1 MNGAV
6 AHIPRSGDPA
16 AAHSLNGINLSP
28 GSTDDG
34 WMPPYSVILRDG
46 SHVQLYKDGEALHAA
61 FEAIRHARKR
71 VGLEVYIFRSDPT
84 GRAFAELLAAKAKS
98 GVPVYLIYDSFGCM
112 ETDEGVFKLMSR
124 AGVRMAEFHPM
135 RPWDCRYS
143 WRPANRDHRKLLVID
158 DHLAGLGGLNIGDE
172 YAGSW
177 VSRRKPVR
185 EPWRDNALGI
195 RGPLASLFQVIFAS
209 AWRYAVSAGRL
220 RRMEFIHNAYSG
232 EVGVL
237 ATVPSRRSPA
247 ATLIHML
254 HDATT
259 SVYITMSYFAPPDD
273 LIEALCVAAGRGV
286 RVRLMFPG
294 RTDVKLLLVAQQSF
308 YERLLSAGAEVYERQ
323 GVILHAKTT
332 CIDGRT
338 VVLGSTNLD
347 YRSIE
352 YNCELAVVIRNST
365 LGSQMHDLFENDVR
379 YSRRLALKEWRRR
392 PVHDRVVQWAVM
404 RARYLL

>member
-1 MNGAV
+1 MSGALT
-6 AHIPRSGDPA
+6 HILHTDDPA
-16 AAHSLNGINLSP
+16 AEHSFNGINLSP

-34 WMPPYSVILRDG
+34 WTPPHSVILGDG
-46 SHVQLYKDGEALHAA
+46 THVQLYKDGEALHAA

-71 VGLEVYIFRSDPT
+71 IGLEVYIFRSDPT

-98 GVPVYLIYDSFGCM
+98 GVPVYLIYDSFGCI
-112 ETDEGVFKLMSR
+112 ETDEGVFKLMSH
-124 AGVRMAEFHPM
+124 AGVRMAEFHPI

-143 WRPANRDHRKLLVID
+143 WRPFNRDHRKLLVID
-158 DHLAGLGGLNIGDE
+158 DHFAGLGGLNIGDE

-177 VSRRKPVR
+177 VSRHKPVC
-185 EPWRDNALGI
+185 EPWRDNGLGI
-195 RGPLASLFQVIFAS
+195 RGPLASLFHVVFAG

-220 RRMEFIHNAYSG
+220 RRMEFIHNAYEG

-254 HDATT
+254 LEAKQ
-259 SVYITMSYFAPPDD
+259 SVYITMSYFAPPDE
-273 LIEALCVAAGRGV
+273 LIEALCDAAGRGV
-286 RVRLMFPG
+286 RVRLMLPG
-294 RTDVKLLLVAQQSF
+294 RTDVKLLLVAQHSF

-332 CIDGRT
+332 CIDGHT

-365 LGSQMHDLFENDVR
+365 LGAQMHELFENDVL
-379 YSRRLALKEWRRR
+379 YSRRLVLNEWRRR
-392 PVHDRVVQWAVM
+392 PVYDRFVQWAVI